1 MERRKA
7 GLWHQ
12 PDFMKLWVGQAISAF
27 GSHITWQALPLTAML
42 ILAASPTEL
51 GLLVAAGTAPVVVFG
66 LVAGVWV
73 DRLRRR
79 PLMIAA
85 DLGRAFLLGSIPVAA
100 LFGWLSMAQ
109 LFIVTGLT
117 GTLTLL
123 FDVADQSYL
132 PSLVEHEHIVEGNSK
147 ISASRSLA
155 EITGQP
161 AGGLLVQLITAPFAI
176 AIDAVSFIISA
187 LCVSLIRKPE
197 KKPGS
202 LEQPQPVIQE
212 ALEGLR
218 VVYNNDI
225 LKALAL
231 CEIQRTFFGEFIG
244 TLYMIYIIRELQMPV
259 WVTGVL
265 VGVGG
270 ISSLLGSVIA
280 ERITRRFGI
289 GKTLIGAAIITAAI
303 NALIPLSGGPFM
315 AAFTILLLSQSGD
328 AAWSISFI
336 NETSLRQAVTAGHQ
350 LGRVNATVYFLVG
363 GAALVGAIG
372 GGILGDLIGVRP
384 TMWLA
389 VGGTLLAGLWLIFS
403 PVRQLVQLPEN
414 NPTVEEL
421 TTIAPVEIK

>member
-1 MERRKA
+1 MGRRPA

-12 PDFMKLWVGQAISAF
+12 PDFMKLWIGQAISAF

-51 GLLVAAGTAPVVVFG
+51 GLVVAAGTAPVILFG

-85 DLGRAFLLGSIPVAA
+85 DLGRALLLGSIPLAA
-100 LFGWLSMAQ
+100 IFGRLSMAQ
-109 LFIVTGLT
+109 LFIVAGLT
-117 GTLTLL
+117 GTLTLF

-132 PSLVEHEHIVEGNSK
+132 PSLVEHEHIMEGNSK

-176 AIDAVSFIISA
+176 AVDAVSFLISA
-187 LCVSLIRKPE
+187 LCISLIHKPE
-197 KKPGS
+197 NRPDAP
-202 LEQPQPVIQE
+202 EQPQPVAQE

-218 VVYNNDI
+218 LVFTNAI
-225 LKALAL
+225 LKPLAR
-231 CEIQRTFFGEFIG
+231 CEIQRTFFGNFIG

-270 ISSLLGSVIA
+270 ISSLFGSVIA
-280 ERITRRFGI
+280 ERVTGRFGI
-289 GKTLIGAAIITAAI
+289 GKSLIGAAIITAVL
-303 NALIPLSGGPFM
+303 NALIPLAGGPFWL
-315 AAFTILLLSQSGD
+315 AFVILLISQSGD
-328 AAWSISFI
+328 AGWTISFI
-336 NETSLRQAVTAGHQ
+336 NETSLRQSVTTGHQ
-350 LGRVNATVYFLVG
+350 LGRVNASVYFLVG
-363 GAALVGAIG
+363 GAGLLGAIA
-372 GGILGDLIGVRP
+372 GGILGDLIGVRF
-384 TMWLA
+384 TLWLA
-389 VGGTLLAGLWLIFS
+389 VGGSLLGGLWLVFS
-403 PVRQLVQLPEN
+403 PVRQLVRLPESN
-414 NPTVEEL
+414 RPIEPV
-421 TTIAPVEIK
+421 TTSATG

>member
-7 GLWHQ
+7 GLWQQ
-12 PDFMKLWVGQAISAF
+12 PDFMKLWIGQAISAF
-27 GSHITWQALPLTAML
+27 GSHITWQALPLTALL

-51 GLLVAAGTAPVVVFG
+51 GLLVAAGTAPVVLFG

-85 DLGRAFLLGSIPVAA
+85 DLGRAFLLGTIPVAA

-132 PSLVEHEHIVEGNSK
+132 PSLVEHSHIMEGNSK

-155 EITGQP
+155 EITGEP

-176 AIDAVSFIISA
+176 AIDAVSFLISA
-187 LCVSLIRKPE
+187 FCVSLIRKPE

-202 LEQPQPVIQE
+202 PEQPQPVVQE

-218 VVYNNDI
+218 VVFHSNI

-231 CEIQRTFFGEFIG
+231 CELQRTFFGEFIG

-265 VGVGG
+265 VGLGG
-270 ISSLLGSVIA
+270 ISSLLGSVLA

-289 GKTLIGAAIITAAI
+289 GKTLIGAATITAAI

-315 AAFTILLLSQSGD
+315 AAFTILLLSQVGD

-336 NETSLRQAVTAGHQ
+336 NETSVRQSVTAGHQ

-363 GAALVGAIG
+363 GASLIGAVV

-384 TMWLA
+384 TLWLA

-403 PVRQLVQLPEN
+403 PVRQLVELPEN
-414 NPTVEEL
+414 NSLVEKL
-421 TTIAPVEIK
+421 TTITPG